1 MTTATGLRVLAATG
15 AAALT
20 LSAAGVATAAEDIH
34 YEKAGTF
41 PDVAAC
47 ADAGHT
53 TPGVTTWLCDEH
65 PDGTADLYLVPA

>member
-20 LSAAGVATAAEDIH
+20 LGAAGAATAAEDIH

-47 ADAGHT
+47 
-53 TPGVTTWLCDEH
+53 DEH

>member
-1 MTTATGLRVLAATG
+1 MSSPPPAPPRSR
-15 AAALT
+15 
-20 LSAAGVATAAEDIH
+20 SARPGVATAAEDIH

>member
-1 MTTATGLRVLAATG
+1 MSSPPTG

-53 TPGVTTWLCDEH
+53 TPCVTTWLCDEH
-65 PDGTADLYLVPA
+65 PTAPPDLYLVPA